1 MKRREPQN
9 QVALF
14 PAKIETVNNAFSDI
28 RKRILEEEKA
38 PVKACASGNK
48 VAEALQAK
56 IAIKAERKAKR
67 EAAQMAP
74 EAPKPAQVVV
84 APKAEEKRKRAPGAG
99 RKTLDNAETLRRP
112 VSIPAAMWHNIQ
124 VCGKAQSMS
133 ASEVIR
139 RAVAQYLGGEVN
151 DISEN
156 QG

>member
-28 RKRILEEEKA
+28 RKRILEEETA
-38 PVKACASGNK
+38 PVKACNT
-48 VAEALQAK
+48 VAAK
-56 IAIKAERKAKR
+56 K
-67 EAAQMAP
+67 AP
-74 EAPKPAQVVV
+74 EAPKPVQVVV

-151 DISEN
+151 DI
-156 QG
+156 